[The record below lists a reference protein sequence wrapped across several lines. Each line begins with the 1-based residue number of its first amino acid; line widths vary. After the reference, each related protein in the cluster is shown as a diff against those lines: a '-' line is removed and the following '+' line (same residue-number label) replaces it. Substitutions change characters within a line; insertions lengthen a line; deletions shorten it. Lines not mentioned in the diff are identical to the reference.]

1 MDDLELKDLFESR
14 ATNLLKPLWKYCQYE
29 YKESGAN
36 DLPELA
42 DDPATSKSSTS
53 ANASS
58 ISFRGHEISIENKA
72 IKVLLLKSE
81 VLLAD
86 VKQVVEDDIRL
97 TALLNIYDDCMN
109 LIDGDLQRVQ
119 QMKAGPAVNAK
130 RQDMEFLMSYV
141 KYGKIQLLMKRQENM
156 IAKTAKPGELAHL
169 YDALLHDAKAVCILT
184 PHVEDEFWLEANAG
198 VLRIRAFRCHQVG
211 LLYAS
216 LNKLP
221 EALALLDQATL
232 LADRASE
239 EIGACEGMD
248 VAYLDALEKLQVEIK
263 GSTLCVKTQLCL
275 GGSSEPNQSS
285 LLASLDSFTPQSTLA
300 FLAPIPIPCKPTFF
314 DIAWNHASQ
323 FPINDIQRRIDES
336 KPKPAGVMAWFCG

>member
-1 MDDLELKDLFESR
+1 MEDLELRDLFESR

-36 DLPELA
+36 DLPQLIDEI
-42 DDPATSKSSTS
+42 ATQRSSTAENES
-53 ANASS
+53 G
-58 ISFRGHEISIENKA
+58 ISFRGHQINIENKA

-81 VLLAD
+81 GLLTD

-119 QMKAGPAVNAK
+119 QMKTGPAVNAK

-141 KYGKIQLLMKRQENM
+141 KYSKIQLLMKRQENM
-156 IAKTAKPGELAHL
+156 IAKTDKPGELAHL
-169 YDALLHDAKAVCILT
+169 YDALLHDAKTVCILT
-184 PHVEDEFWLEANAG
+184 PQVEDEFWLEANAI
-198 VLRIRAFRCHQVG
+198 VLRIRAFRCYQVG

-216 LNKLP
+216 LNQLP
-221 EALALLDQATL
+221 EALALLEQTKL

-248 VAYLDALEKLQVEIK
+248 VTYLDDLEKLQVEIK
-263 GSTLCVKTQLCL
+263 GSTILFKTQVCL
-275 GGSSEPNQSS
+275 SGSTEPNRSS

-323 FPINDIQRRIDES
+323 FPVKDIQRRIDES
-336 KPKPAGVMAWFCG
+336 KPKPAGVMSWFRS